1 MLLQSGGELII
12 SGIHK
17 ILSILKSLKS
27 CQDICD
33 VPLFSHFSGTTI
45 MNLKKVSINSSLT
58 GKLRARILVI
68 YTGGTF
74 GMMYNSEGVLVPFDF
89 ASIFEQLPILRN
101 LFLEMTVVS
110 FDPPIDSSNIDP
122 AHWITIA
129 NIIHENYSSHDGFV
143 VLHGT
148 DTMAF
153 TASALSFMLAGLS
166 KPVIFTGA
174 QLPISEPRSDARE
187 NLITALDIATAKKDG
202 KALVPEV
209 CIYFDY
215 ELLRGNRTKKTESM
229 QFDAFDSGNYP
240 PLAKAGVKIDYNFS
254 VIRQPDNADL
264 RLRSK
269 LDYNIAI
276 LKLFPGITQ
285 GVVASILRSSE
296 LKAVVLETYG
306 SGNAPTL
313 PWLIDELDQAI
324 KRGVIVVNI
333 SQCPGGRVIQG
344 RYETSKAL
352 QNIGVISGVDMTTEA
367 AVTKLMLLLGEY
379 GVSRTRELLGQDLA
393 GELTV

>member
-1 MLLQSGGELII
+1 
-12 SGIHK
+12 
-17 ILSILKSLKS
+17 
-27 CQDICD
+27 
-33 VPLFSHFSGTTI
+33 
-45 MNLKKVSINSSLT
+45 MNLKKVSIKAALP
-58 GKLRARILVI
+58 GKKRARILVI

-74 GMMYNSEGVLVPFDF
+74 GMMYNPEGVLIPFDF

-101 LFLEMTVVS
+101 LFLEISVVS

-122 AHWITIA
+122 SHWITIGRV
-129 NIIHENYSSHDGFV
+129 IQDNYEDTDGFV

-153 TASALSFMLAGLS
+153 TASALSFMLQGLN

-187 NLITALDIATAKKDG
+187 NLITALDIASAKKDG

-215 ELLRGNRTKKTESM
+215 ELLRGNRSKKTESM

-254 VIRQPDNADL
+254 VIRATSEQKL
-264 RLRSK
+264 QFKERL
-269 LDYNIAI
+269 DMNVAI
-276 LKLFPGITQ
+276 LKLFPGLRQT
-285 GVVASILRSSE
+285 VVKSLLAAPE

-313 PWLIDELDQAI
+313 PWLICELKDAI
-324 KRGVIVVNI
+324 ERGIIVLNI
-333 SQCPGGRVIQG
+333 SQCSGGRVIQG

-352 QNIGVISGVDMTTEA
+352 QNIGVISGIDMTTEA
-367 AVTKLMLLLGEY
+367 AVTKLMLLIGEY
-379 GVSRTRELLGQDLA
+379 GSATAKEMLGQELA
-393 GELTV
+393 GELTI